1 MLMNFIAWRFD
12 LYISSINII
21 SILAYTGWYKTTRKS
36 ERSNAAKSKSD
47 ENTTNEYAS
56 DILVLQ
62 LGSYPQEAILQR
74 LMLSIWNSLFT
85 IV

>member
-1 MLMNFIAWRFD
+1 MNFNAWRFD
-12 LYISSINII
+12 LSIIISFIKII
-21 SILAYTGWYKTTRKS
+21 SILAYTDWYKSTRKS

-74 LMLSIWNSLFT
+74 LMLSIWNSLLT